1 MFELIFLKLNYFLF
15 LMYLFYFLIHH
26 LFQLLQIIFQFDYV
40 KIYYLN
46 LIQYENVHL
55 HNQEYINIHNENNQF
70 LYLNFY
76 F

>member
-1 MFELIFLKLNYFLF
+1 
-15 LMYLFYFLIHH
+15 MYLFYFLIHH
-26 LFQLLQIIFQFDYV
+26 LFQLLQIIFLFDYEE
-40 KIYYLN
+40 IYYLN